1 MFGKTGRKRRGFA
14 IALLSTI
21 FTISLF
27 GTAYAEIRE
36 FSRFMLDVPETW
48 RASEENGVITLMDND
63 QSASITLRVL
73 QPRDTLENTATFL
86 AKETGGT
93 VPVKDGGIYRFTFD
107 TIRKDS
113 SISTRVMLG
122 KSDDGSEF
130 CMISVTGEHP
140 DVNHIL
146 RSMQG
151 KD

>member
-1 MFGKTGRKRRGFA
+1 MFGKTGRKPRGFE
-14 IALLSTI
+14 IALLSII

-36 FSRFMLDVPETW
+36 FCRFTLDVPESW
-48 RASEENGVITLMDND
+48 RASEENGIITLMDNN

-73 QPRDTLENTATFL
+73 QPRDTLKNTAAFF
-86 AKETGGT
+86 AEQTGGT
-93 VPVKDGGIYRFTFD
+93 SPAEEGGIYRFTFD
-107 TIRKDS
+107 TTDGNS

-122 KSDDGSEF
+122 ESDDGSEF

-146 RSMQG
+146 RSMQS
-151 KD
+151 KN